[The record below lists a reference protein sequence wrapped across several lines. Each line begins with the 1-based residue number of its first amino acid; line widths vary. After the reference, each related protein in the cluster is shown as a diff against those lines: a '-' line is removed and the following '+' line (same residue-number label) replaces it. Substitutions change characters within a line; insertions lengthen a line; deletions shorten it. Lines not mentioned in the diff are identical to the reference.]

1 MRTRTKPDELPHR
14 VYERRGVRIY
24 SIGYKAPSGAWLWQY
39 RCPVRDASYIELLRQ
54 EATNR
59 AQPYLEAETTKAA
72 RHKAIKAVETALRL
86 ASAIKQKPPSPERP
100 LPLESLAPTSFQ
112 LYRNFDKAATLLYVG
127 VSFSAIVRL
136 FQHKKDSRW
145 FDQIHKV
152 EISHWRT
159 RADLLIAEKNAIQL
173 EAPIFNKVYNKRA
186 A

>member
-1 MRTRTKPDELPHR
+1 MRTRYKPDELPHR

-24 SIGYKAPSGAWLWQY
+24 RIGFKSNSGAWLWQY
-39 RCPVRDASYIELLRQ
+39 TCPIRDTAHISLLRKEATSRALAEAAIEKAKADAIAIAMMASVKHSQPVRIQ
-54 EATNR
+54 
-59 AQPYLEAETTKAA
+59 
-72 RHKAIKAVETALRL
+72 
-86 ASAIKQKPPSPERP
+86 
-100 LPLESLAPTSFQ
+100 PLESEEPTRFQ
-112 LYRNFDKAATLLYVG
+112 LYRHFDKAATLLYVG